1 MKSLK
6 VSTVLVVTFLVGALA
21 LAGGSVSCGG
31 GRLMPKST
39 VSVGTSNAQTA
50 FYASLMAV
58 NKYRYPFEEVDATA
72 GVIRTGQVSAKGGWF
87 AFHIQVQATGEILID
102 PVTNLERATANGVFV
117 PRGVVSR
124 ANNIAQQI
132 SKTITTK
139 SDEQIV
145 LEGEALHQQVIQGLA
160 VVATPAPV
168 VPGAAEAGTAVPA
181 D

>member
-6 VSTVLVVTFLVGALA
+6 VSTVLVVTFLIGALA
-21 LAGGSVSCGG
+21 FAGGSVSCGG

-50 FYASLMAV
+50 FYASLMAI

-72 GVIRTGQVSAKGGWF
+72 GVIRTGQITTKGGWF
-87 AFHIQVQATGEILID
+87 AFHIQVQATGEVLID

-124 ANNIAQQI
+124 ANNIAQVI
-132 SKTITTK
+132 SKTVTTK
-139 SDEQIV
+139 SEAQIV
-145 LEGEALHQQVIQGLA
+145 LEGEVLHQQVIQGLA
-160 VVATPAPV
+160 VAGAAIPAPV
-168 VPGAAEAGTAVPA
+168 APGGAAP
-181 D
+181 